1 MDLFHLIQAG
11 GWMLLPLF
19 VCSVLVIA
27 IFIER
32 FRYYRASRSDFSL
45 LSEKI
50 PEYLDRDD
58 FTGLQ
63 DCLKKD
69 GGLPASVLLP
79 AASRPGSRNRQEEMM
94 ESTAVHTAESLKQ
107 NLNYLDTIV
116 TLAPLMGLLGTV
128 LAMMKSFRVLSGSG
142 SQPFAITGGVAES
155 LICTAAGLFVA
166 ILALIAYTI
175 LSQQANRLISQTERL
190 ASLYLSFL
198 KEEK

>member
-1 MDLFHLIQAG
+1 MDLFRLIQAG

-32 FRYYRASRSDFSL
+32 FRYYRASRSDFAL

-79 AASRPGSRNRQEEMM
+79 AASRPGRTDFPSPSIRESRSSSVSGNNKNHFSHEK
-94 ESTAVHTAESLKQ
+94 SSSLVKC
-107 NLNYLDTIV
+107 
-116 TLAPLMGLLGTV
+116 
-128 LAMMKSFRVLSGSG
+128 S
-142 SQPFAITGGVAES
+142 
-155 LICTAAGLFVA
+155 
-166 ILALIAYTI
+166 
-175 LSQQANRLISQTERL
+175 
-190 ASLYLSFL
+190 
-198 KEEK
+198 